1 MTYRNA
7 HHLRIEN
14 RDFAE
19 GNTIRYLPMP
29 AFDHAA
35 VTRLQKHVEAAARRP
50 GIARDLP
57 RFIAPASTV
66 FPADD
71 ARSRNTTS
79 AHYLAATAR
88 SVPRFFRET
97 SWSSPNPATRPCNFN
112 HICLLPEL
120 VALHTP
126 PVPDR
131 LRKLSRSRK

>member
-66 FPADD
+66 FPADE
-71 ARSRNTTS
+71 S
-79 AHYLAATAR
+79 Y
-88 SVPRFFRET
+88 
-97 SWSSPNPATRPCNFN
+97 CQK
-112 HICLLPEL
+112 L
-120 VALHTP
+120 VTQVSGGAFG
-126 PVPDR
+126 
-131 LRKLSRSRK
+131 